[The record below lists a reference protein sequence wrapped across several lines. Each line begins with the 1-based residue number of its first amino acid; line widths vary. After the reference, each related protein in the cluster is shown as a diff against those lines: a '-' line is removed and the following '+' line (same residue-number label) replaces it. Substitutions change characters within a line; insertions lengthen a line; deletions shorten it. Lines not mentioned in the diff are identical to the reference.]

1 MSSNKSA
8 PASQTIPQVDIHLRA
23 IIKLNSLNKSQKES
37 QVIVHCTYTP
47 LLNGEQIRICRS
59 TYLQPHEDVENI
71 RKLQHA
77 YNISTYPNWT
87 LLAANKP
94 IQFTL
99 VFAGLPSGC
108 QTFDLIEEVFSS
120 SPIEIRGIQRNET
133 DVYHVVIPHEFL

>member
-1 MSSNKSA
+1 MSSKKSTA
-8 PASQTIPQVDIHLRA
+8 TTKTIPQVDIYLKA
-23 IIKLNSLNKSQKES
+23 KLKLQELSKIEKES